1 MSSESDKKITIHLI
15 EDDVSQRD
23 SIKSLL
29 AFKGFITKSYSTA
42 NDFLQ
47 ALPFERPAIVIAD
60 IQLPDISGVDL
71 HRMLMEKNI
80 NPPIIFISGEASIQE
95 SIDAMKQGA
104 IEFLVKPFEIDTLIA
119 AVNNAIKIELKEIN
133 LNFLLKNLSPRE
145 LEVYNLLLQGLNN
158 QELIDKLHLS
168 LPTVKQYKS
177 EVMRKLKV
185 NSISKLIELARYSTP
200 PPPQHHPFEGYSWNE
215 YNFIIFPWKKI
226 YITLAY

>member
-1 MSSESDKKITIHLI
+1 MSSKSDKKITIHLI

-23 SIKSLL
+23 SIESLL

-42 NDFLQ
+42 KDFLQ
-47 ALPFERPAIVIAD
+47 TLPFERPAILIAD

-71 HRMLMEKNI
+71 HRMLLEKNI

-145 LEVYNLLLQGLNN
+145 LEVFNLLLQGLNN

-185 NSISKLIELARYSTP
+185 NSLSKLIDLAR
-200 PPPQHHPFEGYSWNE
+200 
-215 YNFIIFPWKKI
+215 
-226 YITLAY
+226 

>member
-1 MSSESDKKITIHLI
+1 MSSKSDKKITIHLI

-23 SIKSLL
+23 SIESLL

-42 NDFLQ
+42 KDFLQ
-47 ALPFERPAIVIAD
+47 TLPFERPAIVIAD

-71 HRMLMEKNI
+71 HRMLLEKNI

-185 NSISKLIELARYSTP
+185 NSLSKLIEFAR
-200 PPPQHHPFEGYSWNE
+200 
-215 YNFIIFPWKKI
+215 
-226 YITLAY
+226 

>member
-1 MSSESDKKITIHLI
+1 MSSKSDKKITIHLI

-23 SIKSLL
+23 SIESLL

-42 NDFLQ
+42 KDFLQ
-47 ALPFERPAIVIAD
+47 TLPFERPAIVITD

-71 HRMLMEKNI
+71 HRMLLEKNI
-80 NPPIIFISGEASIQE
+80 NSPIIFISGEASIQE

-104 IEFLVKPFEIDTLIA
+104 IEFLVKPFEIDILIA

-185 NSISKLIELARYSTP
+185 NSLSKLIELAR
-200 PPPQHHPFEGYSWNE
+200 
-215 YNFIIFPWKKI
+215 
-226 YITLAY
+226 

>member
-1 MSSESDKKITIHLI
+1 MSSKSDKKITIHLI

-23 SIKSLL
+23 SIESLL
-29 AFKGFITKSYSTA
+29 AFKGFITKSYNTA
-42 NDFLQ
+42 KDFLQ
-47 ALPFERPAIVIAD
+47 TLPFERPAIVIVD

-71 HRMLMEKNI
+71 HRMLLEKNI
-80 NPPIIFISGEASIQE
+80 NPPIIYISGEASIQE

-185 NSISKLIELARYSTP
+185 NSLSKLIELAR
-200 PPPQHHPFEGYSWNE
+200 
-215 YNFIIFPWKKI
+215 
-226 YITLAY
+226 

>member
-1 MSSESDKKITIHLI
+1 MSSKSDKKITIHLI

-23 SIKSLL
+23 SIESLL

-47 ALPFERPAIVIAD
+47 TLPFERPAIVIAD

-80 NPPIIFISGEASIQE
+80 NPPIIFISGEASIQQ
-95 SIDAMKQGA
+95 SVDAMKQGA
-104 IEFLVKPFEIDTLIA
+104 IEFLVKPFDIDELIN
-119 AVNNAIKIELKEIN
+119 AVTKAIRIELKEIN
-133 LNFLLKNLSPRE
+133 LNVLLKNLSPRE

-185 NSISKLIELARYSTP
+185 NSLSKLIELAR
-200 PPPQHHPFEGYSWNE
+200 
-215 YNFIIFPWKKI
+215 
-226 YITLAY
+226 

>member
-1 MSSESDKKITIHLI
+1 MSSKSDKKITIHLI

-23 SIKSLL
+23 SIESLL

-42 NDFLQ
+42 KDFLQ
-47 ALPFERPAIVIAD
+47 TLPFERPAIVITD

-71 HRMLMEKNI
+71 HRMLLEKNI
-80 NPPIIFISGEASIQE
+80 NSPIIFISGEASIQE

-185 NSISKLIELARYSTP
+185 NSLSKLIELAR
-200 PPPQHHPFEGYSWNE
+200 
-215 YNFIIFPWKKI
+215 
-226 YITLAY
+226 

>member
-1 MSSESDKKITIHLI
+1 MSSKSDKKITIHLI
-15 EDDVSQRD
+15 EDDVSQRG
-23 SIKSLL
+23 SIESLL
-29 AFKGFITKSYSTA
+29 AFKGFITKSYNTA
-42 NDFLQ
+42 KDFLQ
-47 ALPFERPAIVIAD
+47 TLPFERPAIVIAD

-71 HRMLMEKNI
+71 HRMLLEKNI

-185 NSISKLIELARYSTP
+185 NSLSKLIELAR
-200 PPPQHHPFEGYSWNE
+200 
-215 YNFIIFPWKKI
+215 
-226 YITLAY
+226 

>member
-1 MSSESDKKITIHLI
+1 MSSKSDKKITIHLI

-23 SIKSLL
+23 SIESLL
-29 AFKGFITKSYSTA
+29 AFKGFITKSYNTA
-42 NDFLQ
+42 KDFLQ
-47 ALPFERPAIVIAD
+47 TLPFERPAIVITD

-71 HRMLMEKNI
+71 HRMLLEKNI

-185 NSISKLIELARYSTP
+185 NSLSKLIELAR
-200 PPPQHHPFEGYSWNE
+200 
-215 YNFIIFPWKKI
+215 
-226 YITLAY
+226 

>member
-1 MSSESDKKITIHLI
+1 MSSKSDKKITIHLI

-23 SIKSLL
+23 SIESLL

-47 ALPFERPAIVIAD
+47 TLPFERPAIVITD

-71 HRMLMEKNI
+71 HRMLLEKNI

-145 LEVYNLLLQGLNN
+145 FEVYNLLLQGLNN

-185 NSISKLIELARYSTP
+185 NSLSKLIELAR
-200 PPPQHHPFEGYSWNE
+200 
-215 YNFIIFPWKKI
+215 
-226 YITLAY
+226 

>member
-1 MSSESDKKITIHLI
+1 MSSKSDKKITIHLI
-15 EDDVSQRD
+15 EDDASQRD
-23 SIKSLL
+23 SIESLL

-47 ALPFERPAIVIAD
+47 ALPFESPAIVIAD

-185 NSISKLIELARYSTP
+185 NSLSKLIELAR
-200 PPPQHHPFEGYSWNE
+200 
-215 YNFIIFPWKKI
+215 
-226 YITLAY
+226 

>member
-1 MSSESDKKITIHLI
+1 MSSKSDKKITIHLI

-23 SIKSLL
+23 SIESLL

-47 ALPFERPAIVIAD
+47 TLPFERPAIVIAD

-168 LPTVKQYKS
+168 LPTIKQYKS

-185 NSISKLIELARYSTP
+185 NSLSKLIELAR
-200 PPPQHHPFEGYSWNE
+200 
-215 YNFIIFPWKKI
+215 
-226 YITLAY
+226 

>member
-1 MSSESDKKITIHLI
+1 MSSKSDKKITIHLI

-23 SIKSLL
+23 SIESLL

-47 ALPFERPAIVIAD
+47 TLPFERPAIVIAD

-71 HRMLMEKNI
+71 HRMLLEKNI
-80 NPPIIFISGEASIQE
+80 NSPIIFISGEASIQE

-119 AVNNAIKIELKEIN
+119 AVNNAIEIELKEIN

-177 EVMRKLKV
+177 EVMRKLKA
-185 NSISKLIELARYSTP
+185 NSLSKLIELAR
-200 PPPQHHPFEGYSWNE
+200 
-215 YNFIIFPWKKI
+215 
-226 YITLAY
+226 

>member
-1 MSSESDKKITIHLI
+1 MSSKSNKKITIHLI

-23 SIKSLL
+23 SIESLL

-42 NDFLQ
+42 KDFLQ
-47 ALPFERPAIVIAD
+47 TLPFERPAIVITD

-71 HRMLMEKNI
+71 HRMLLEKNI
-80 NPPIIFISGEASIQE
+80 NSPIIFISGEASIQE

-119 AVNNAIKIELKEIN
+119 ALNNAIEIELKEIN

-177 EVMRKLKV
+177 EVMRKLKA
-185 NSISKLIELARYSTP
+185 NSLSKLIKLAR
-200 PPPQHHPFEGYSWNE
+200 
-215 YNFIIFPWKKI
+215 
-226 YITLAY
+226 

>member
-1 MSSESDKKITIHLI
+1 MSAKSDKIITIHLV
-15 EDDVSQRD
+15 EDDFSQRD
-23 SIKSLL
+23 SIESLL
-29 AFKGFITKSYSTA
+29 AFKGFITKSYNTA
-42 NDFLQ
+42 KDFLQ
-47 ALPFERPAIVIAD
+47 TLPFERPAIVIAD

-71 HRMLMEKNI
+71 HRMLLEKNI

-185 NSISKLIELARYSTP
+185 NSLSKLIELAR
-200 PPPQHHPFEGYSWNE
+200 
-215 YNFIIFPWKKI
+215 
-226 YITLAY
+226 